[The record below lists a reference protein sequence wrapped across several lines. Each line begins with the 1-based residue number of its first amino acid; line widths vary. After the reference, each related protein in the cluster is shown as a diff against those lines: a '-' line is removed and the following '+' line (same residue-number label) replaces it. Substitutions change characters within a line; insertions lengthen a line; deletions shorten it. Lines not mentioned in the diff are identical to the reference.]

1 MKITMGLT
9 HNCNLS
15 CKYCYAG
22 VKSMREMSFE
32 TSKKIVDFGIISTP
46 PEENLDFSF
55 FGGEPLLCFKLM
67 KRIVEYIDSIKPN
80 YENIHSINI
89 TTNGILLTESILTFI
104 KKYKINL
111 CISID
116 GPSHVHNLN
125 RCYSDGQGSFRKTFR
140 KLILAL
146 KILDDVQ
153 VNAVYGP
160 DTIDFLPETL
170 EFFSQFDISGIHL
183 NPNIVTGWDIHSYP
197 KLYKNFKKVADFYI
211 ECYQHDHE
219 ITLNIIDS
227 KILLFLKGGYD
238 LREKCSM
245 GEKEWGFAP
254 SGNIYPCERFI
265 GDDNDFKFL
274 LGNIHTGLNETSRCS
289 LLKHR
294 GNSNKKCVICE
305 NQEFCM
311 NWCGCTNYFLSGHTD
326 LVGEMMCENEKAIIQ
341 ASKHV
346 LIELKNNQLFL
357 DHFFGYIH
365 ESQQSLV

>member
-9 HNCNLS
+9 HDCNLS

-22 VKSMREMSFE
+22 VKTMREMSFE
-32 TSKKIVDFGIISTP
+32 TTKKIVDFGIRSTP
-46 PEENLDFSF
+46 PEEKIDFSF
-55 FGGEPLLCFKLM
+55 FGGEPLLCFNLI
-67 KRIVEYIDSIKPN
+67 KRIVEYIDSIKPY
-80 YENIHSINI
+80 YENINSINI

-104 KKYKINL
+104 KENKINL

-125 RCYSDGQGSFRKTFR
+125 RCYSDGQGSFRKIFR
-140 KLILAL
+140 NLSLAL
-146 KILDDVQ
+146 KILDNVQ

-160 DTIDFLPETL
+160 DTIDFLPETM

-183 NPNIVTGWDIHSYP
+183 NPNIVTDWDINSYP

-219 ITLNIIDS
+219 ITLNVIDS
-227 KILLFLKGGYD
+227 KILLFLKCGYD

-254 SGNIYPCERFI
+254 SGNIYPCERFV

-294 GNSNKKCVICE
+294 V
-305 NQEFCM
+305 
-311 NWCGCTNYFLSGHTD
+311 TP
-326 LVGEMMCENEKAIIQ
+326 IIN
-341 ASKHV
+341 A
-346 LIELKNNQLFL
+346 
-357 DHFFGYIH
+357 
-365 ESQQSLV
+365 